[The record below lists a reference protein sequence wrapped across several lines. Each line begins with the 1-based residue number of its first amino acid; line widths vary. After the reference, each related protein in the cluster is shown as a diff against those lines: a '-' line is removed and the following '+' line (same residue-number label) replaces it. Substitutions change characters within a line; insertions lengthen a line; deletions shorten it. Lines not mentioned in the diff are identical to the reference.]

1 MDRYLETGQK
11 VKLSKLTS
19 SNQSHQEL
27 LTKVEAEVI
36 TVNDNQVEV
45 ALLNLDN
52 NFSEIEFIRIG
63 IILDL
68 CFAGADALYKVRVEV
83 KQIKDVSK
91 LILASKGRVQRI
103 QRRRF
108 FRVPIRKEIE
118 YLSAQDNNINN
129 SSATMLDISIVG
141 LKMKVDS
148 LANLREDKSLQLQL
162 GLPFLDDNYLK
173 AKIIRT
179 EEENKIVGVEFSDM
193 PEEISQK
200 LTRWIL
206 KQEEELIAKNKKDL
220 TD

>member
-1 MDRYLETGQK
+1 LDRYLEQGQK

-68 CFAGADALYKVRVEV
+68 CFVGNDALYKVRVEV

-91 LILASKGRVQRI
+91 LILVSKGRVQRI

-108 FRVPIRKEIE
+108 FRVPVRKEIE
-118 YLSAQDNNINN
+118 YFSGKDNN
-129 SSATMLDISIVG
+129 SSSAIMLDISIVG
-141 LKMKVDS
+141 LKMKVES
-148 LANLREDKSLQLQL
+148 LNDLREDKSLQLQL
-162 GLPFLDDNYLK
+162 GLSFLDDNYLQ
-173 AKIIRT
+173 AKIIRI
-179 EEENKIVGVEFSDM
+179 EEENKSVGVEFLEMSD
-193 PEEISQK
+193 EISQK

-206 KQEEELIAKNKKDL
+206 QQEEELIAKNKKELSD
-220 TD
+220 

>member
-1 MDRYLETGQK
+1 MDRYLEQGQK

-68 CFAGADALYKVRVEV
+68 CFVGNDALYKVRVEV

-91 LILASKGRVQRI
+91 LILVSKGRVQRI

-108 FRVPIRKEIE
+108 FRVPVRKEIE
-118 YLSAQDNNINN
+118 YFSGKDNN
-129 SSATMLDISIVG
+129 SSSAIMLDISIVG
-141 LKMKVDS
+141 LKMKVES
-148 LANLREDKSLQLQL
+148 LNDLREDKSLQLQL
-162 GLPFLDDNYLK
+162 GLSFLDDNYLQ
-173 AKIIRT
+173 AKIIRI
-179 EEENKIVGVEFSDM
+179 EEENKSVGVEFLEMSD
-193 PEEISQK
+193 EISQK

-206 KQEEELIAKNKKDL
+206 QQEEELIAKNKKELSD
-220 TD
+220 